1 MEVLRDETVILLVLD
16 PSHSPVQMAELRGTN
31 TALSTLRL
39 LRKSLVAMK
48 ARHYQV
54 VAVCGIMDT
63 DAEYQV
69 LNNKQHISLSL
80 VNVL

>member
-1 MEVLRDETVILLVLD
+1 MLRDETVILLLLD
-16 PSHSPVQMAELRGTN
+16 PSHSPGQMAELRGTN
-31 TALSTLRL
+31 SALSTMRL
-39 LRKSLVAMK
+39 LRKSLGAMK

-69 LNNKQHISLSL
+69 QSCLTWQHLY
-80 VNVL
+80 